1 MKAKMPKGQK
11 PVEPA
16 DYECIWCETI
26 CPGDETDRDLL
37 CPNCGARDRR
47 DLVPIYMTNNPLETV
62 SIPTSTFQA
71 ADQFAM
77 IASSLN

>member
-26 CPGDETDRDLL
+26 FHGNETDNDLR

-47 DLVPIYMTNNPLETV
+47 DLVPIYMNNNPMEDRFYTD
-62 SIPTSTFQA
+62 IDFPGG
-71 ADQFAM
+71 
-77 IASSLN
+77 